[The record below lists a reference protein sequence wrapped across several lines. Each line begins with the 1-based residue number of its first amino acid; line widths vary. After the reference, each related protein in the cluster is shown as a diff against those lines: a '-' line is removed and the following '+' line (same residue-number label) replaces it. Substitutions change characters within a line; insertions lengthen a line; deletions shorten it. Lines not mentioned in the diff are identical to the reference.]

1 MMLTL
6 ERVGDQRPI
15 EDILNIP
22 RPSELDDWDLY
33 QKYES
38 ELIKQKKGDKACLD

>member
-6 ERVGDQRPI
+6 ERVSDQRPI

-22 RPSELDDWDLY
+22 RPSEVDDWNLY

-38 ELIKQKKGDKACLD
+38 ELVKQKKGAKAFLD